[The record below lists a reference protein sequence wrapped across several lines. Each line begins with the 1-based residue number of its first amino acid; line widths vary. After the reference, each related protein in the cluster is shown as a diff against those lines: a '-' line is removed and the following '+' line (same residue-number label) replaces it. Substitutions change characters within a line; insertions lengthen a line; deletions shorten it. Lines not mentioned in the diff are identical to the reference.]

1 MSEQPPSAPS
11 TSSVDVVSEAE
22 RERWQRVSDIVAD
35 ALEVADPAR
44 RRAFVEAACGDDS
57 ALNAE
62 VGQFLRLA
70 DSDAHTL
77 ERTQVAQQVRDA
89 LAQGLG
95 SDGADKP
102 EVAWIGR
109 RLGAWEIVA
118 EIARG
123 GMGAV
128 YEAVRADDAYQQDVA
143 IKLIR
148 DGRERPDVI
157 ERFVAERQIL
167 ASLDHPNIARLLDG
181 GSTAEGLPYFV
192 MEYVDGEPITQYA
205 QARALPLGQRLALF
219 ESVCSAVQFAHQR
232 LVVHRDLKPGN
243 ILVTKDGVVKLLDFG
258 IAKLVEADTGTALV
272 TQQVMT
278 PAYASPE
285 QVRGEAVTTAT
296 DIYALGV
303 VLYELLTG
311 TSPYR
316 SKSTQPLDLAREI
329 CEGNPDVPSSAL
341 SPTLLGS
348 GAAPALS
355 ASMLRRLRNGVR
367 GDLDNIVL
375 MALRKEPERRYAS
388 AEQLADD
395 VRRYQ
400 ARLPVRARSDT
411 FGYRAS
417 KFVSRNRW
425 AVGFAVLAIVG
436 LLGGIAATA
445 WQAREARLAQA
456 RAEKHFAS
464 VRKLANTLIFDVH
477 EKVKSLAGAADVS
490 DMVLTTAKDYLDS
503 LRGDLGA
510 DPALQ
515 REVAVAYGRLGLAKF
530 NFGQPHL
537 GKPDEAMQHFAT
549 AYELLQQLRAAGF
562 EQVRS
567 ARDAALAQNSIA
579 KIEAT
584 RGKYAEAI
592 ARIGRADDDLAR
604 QATSRQDERDFLDRM
619 RTVLLETR
627 ADIRDGSYGPT
638 AELNLD
644 RAAQDLDE
652 AIRLSKQ
659 SAATVAPER
668 QAAAANDLNLLR
680 DRRARIL
687 SRTGQVDDALAAF
700 PEVMAEAARIAAID
714 PNNLSWR
721 LAASNVTAAT
731 AEASLLAGDGAKAV
745 ELHQRALAMLDSQLA
760 TASNDANFATNHV
773 LARALVFRAIYLV
786 QGAEAALQ
794 RLPDL
799 KASFADYEKKF
810 SIDPDTAKN
819 LRAIAL
825 IEGRALQ
832 EVRRDSEAAEAFT
845 RVLRDA
851 DKVADAEG
859 LLGITQANLGLAVIA
874 AAAGSKG
881 SSESLERLAA
891 AGRAIQRADAMTGQ
905 IDYDVLAQQASTHAR
920 FERACRQIAGY
931 GVAVDGSDA
940 CKLDHSAQVA
950 QLIQRL
956 RKLSPRVPITL

>member
-11 TSSVDVVSEAE
+11 TSSVDVVSESE

-35 ALEVADPAR
+35 ALEIADPAR

-128 YEAVRADDAYQQDVA
+128 YKAVRADDAYQQDVA

-219 ESVCSAVQFAHQR
+219 EAVCAAVQFAHQR

-316 SKSTQPLDLAREI
+316 ARSTQPLDLAREI
-329 CEGNPDVPSSAL
+329 CERNPDVPSSAL
-341 SPTLLGS
+341 TPTLVS
-348 GAAPALS
+348 GGATPALPS
-355 ASMLRRLRNGVR
+355 AALRRLRNGVR

-395 VRRYQ
+395 VRRYR
-400 ARLPVRARSDT
+400 ARLPVRARADT
-411 FGYRAS
+411 FGYRTS
-417 KFVSRNRW
+417 RFVSRNRW
-425 AVGFAVLAIVG
+425 AVSFAALAVVG

-456 RAEKHFAS
+456 RAERHFAD
-464 VRKLANTLIFDVH
+464 VRTLVNGFIFKFFDQLQEIPGTRAVQK
-477 EKVKSLAGAADVS
+477 EMVDTGAEYLSA
-490 DMVLTTAKDYLDS
+490 LAKDS
-503 LRGDLGA
+503 A
-510 DPALQ
+510 SDPALALEAAKGFINLAKVQSRDLADAKSQAALLQ
-515 REVAVAYGRLGLAKF
+515 RALALIGQAAANGADAMQRIRLELAARTELAAVLVNAGDAREAGVQRAAAISLARTAVTFAANESMQLARADGLIEAARLGAVDVPSAERWSLA
-530 NFGQPHL
+530 Q
-537 GKPDEAMQHFAT
+537 E
-549 AYELLQQLRAAGF
+549 
-562 EQVRS
+562 
-567 ARDAALAQNSIA
+567 ALAIHRELAQRRLA
-579 KIEAT
+579 ADLHAEVE
-584 RGKYAEAI
+584 GKRAI
-592 ARIGRADDDLAR
+592 TTL
-604 QATSRQDERDFLDRM
+604 
-619 RTVLLETR
+619 
-627 ADIRDGSYGPT
+627 Y
-638 AELNLD
+638 
-644 RAAQDLDE
+644 
-652 AIRLSKQ
+652 
-659 SAATVAPER
+659 AATVASEHAPPEIAKATAR
-668 QAAAANDLNLLR
+668 QLGDEAVRAFEALNLARPGQVGNLANLAFATSMAAELAREAGDLNGAR
-680 DRRARIL
+680 NGFRRAREHA
-687 SRTGQVDDALAAF
+687 QALARLEPNLAQAKLNSVAAAMAEIEMELSARSD
-700 PEVMAEAARIAAID
+700 PTALYTLVQATLAEAATL
-714 PNNLSWR
+714 PGS
-721 LAASNVTAAT
+721 LAAERQGVAVRVGMAALSAEVKLRLCASPAAPT
-731 AEASLLAGDGAKAV
+731 GGECAQMIAEAVEGFREANRLLPQIEDMI
-745 ELHQRALAMLDSQLA
+745 QRDNGEMLQLLK
-760 TASNDANFATNHV
+760 TG
-773 LARALVFRAIYLV
+773 V
-786 QGAEAALQ
+786 QRAEAALAS
-794 RLPDL
+794 LPR
-799 KASFADYEKKF
+799 KSG
-810 SIDPDTAKN
+810 N
-819 LRAIAL
+819 
-825 IEGRALQ
+825 
-832 EVRRDSEAAEAFT
+832 
-845 RVLRDA
+845 
-851 DKVADAEG
+851 DK
-859 LLGITQANLGLAVIA
+859 
-874 AAAGSKG
+874 
-881 SSESLERLAA
+881 R
-891 AGRAIQRADAMTGQ
+891 
-905 IDYDVLAQQASTHAR
+905 
-920 FERACRQIAGY
+920 
-931 GVAVDGSDA
+931 
-940 CKLDHSAQVA
+940 
-950 QLIQRL
+950 
-956 RKLSPRVPITL
+956 